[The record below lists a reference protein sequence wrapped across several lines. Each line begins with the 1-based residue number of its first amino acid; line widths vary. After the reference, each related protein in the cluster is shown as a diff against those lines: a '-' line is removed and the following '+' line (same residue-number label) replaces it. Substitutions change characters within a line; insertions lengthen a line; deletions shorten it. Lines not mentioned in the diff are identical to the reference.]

1 MNKKLTFTRLILAI
15 VSMALEQGAIYVI
28 WRWLLPELNIYLH
41 VSALIVIMVAWA
53 VVGTMLFVFTTV
65 ALKKQATIGLPSMIG
80 AKGRV
85 TSRLAPEGMVN
96 IKGELWTAQSNE
108 GTIDEGEDVIIL
120 SQDGLKL
127 IVRKAVKN
135 NPTR

>member
-108 GTIDEGEDVIIL
+108 GTIEAGEDVIIL